1 MTRPASWNGVV
12 QTPLRKLW
20 VQCQRV
26 ATSLNKVL
34 DSSSAIR
41 ELLSPLSSRRLRLA
55 SPASAPP
62 SRLIAAYSGG
72 PLLGTGRRGA
82 GLLRDGVV
90 GRPSREGVWDPL
102 RDPPKKGGPGPPQKG
117 GCRDT
122 KQCKFWRVS
131 SVLIQGLFCFLG
143 VRGGLRGG
151 PPGGRFWGGPRVGLS
166 AREPGSTPPAVRPGG
181 SPLRLGP
188 QTMRTM
194 VRPSLLRATSGGV
207 ARAGGHSAR
216 DKSLRRR
223 WASDAAAPRSQSCSR
238 EFLARAQDDGGKS
251 AVRGIKN
258 YRAGG
263 PGADPCRGSVLC
275 SRRSQPSGIVPTTSV
290 GELNSIGEP
299 KRPECSAPPALDST

>member
-41 ELLSPLSSRRLRLA
+41 ELLSPLSSPHYRGPPLRQLPPRDS
-55 SPASAPP
+55 SPRTLGNPP
-62 SRLIAAYSGG
+62 GYVG
-72 PLLGTGRRGA
+72 PGPRDCSGTGWSGSPPGRGS
-82 GLLRDGVV
+82 G
-90 GRPSREGVWDPL
+90 DPL

-151 PPGGRFWGGPRVGLS
+151 PPGGRFWGGPGVGPS
-166 AREPGSTPPAVRPGG
+166 ARVPGIPPTTSSGPVATP
-181 SPLRLGP
+181 SDLGT

-194 VRPSLLRATSGGV
+194 SVPGLLRATSGGV

-216 DKSLRRR
+216 GES
-223 WASDAAAPRSQSCSR
+223 SDG
-238 EFLARAQDDGGKS
+238 DGR
-251 AVRGIKN
+251 VTQQHRGHN
-258 YRAGG
+258 
-263 PGADPCRGSVLC
+263 LM
-275 SRRSQPSGIVPTTSV
+275 TSD
-290 GELNSIGEP
+290 
-299 KRPECSAPPALDST
+299 C

>member
-41 ELLSPLSSRRLRLA
+41 ELLSPLSSPHYRGPPLRQLPPRDS
-55 SPASAPP
+55 SPRTLGNPP
-62 SRLIAAYSGG
+62 GYVG
-72 PLLGTGRRGA
+72 PGPRDCSGTGWSGSPPGRGS
-82 GLLRDGVV
+82 G
-90 GRPSREGVWDPL
+90 DPL

-151 PPGGRFWGGPRVGLS
+151 PPGGRFWGGPGVGPS
-166 AREPGSTPPAVRPGG
+166 ARVPGVRPTDRPARWPHPPTGDPDQEDLG
-181 SPLRLGP
+181 QSLSPASYLRWRCTCWGT
-188 QTMRTM
+188 QRE
-194 VRPSLLRATSGGV
+194 R
-207 ARAGGHSAR
+207 
-216 DKSLRRR
+216 
-223 WASDAAAPRSQSCSR
+223 R
-238 EFLARAQDDGGKS
+238 EF
-251 AVRGIKN
+251 
-258 YRAGG
+258 
-263 PGADPCRGSVLC
+263 
-275 SRRSQPSGIVPTTSV
+275 
-290 GELNSIGEP
+290 
-299 KRPECSAPPALDST
+299 

>member
-41 ELLSPLSSRRLRLA
+41 ELLSPLSSRRLHLA

-62 SRLIAAYSGG
+62 SRLIAAYSGR
-72 PLLGTGRRGA
+72 PSWVRGA
-82 GLLRDGVV
+82 RAPDCSGKGWSGSPP
-90 GRPSREGVWDPL
+90 GRGSGDPL

-151 PPGGRFWGGPRVGLS
+151 PPGGRFWGVSGVGPS
-166 AREPGSTPPAVRPGG
+166 AREPGDTPPVVRPGRNPP
-181 SPLRLGP
+181 STRGP
-188 QTMRTM
+188 WT
-194 VRPSLLRATSGGV
+194 
-207 ARAGGHSAR
+207 
-216 DKSLRRR
+216 
-223 WASDAAAPRSQSCSR
+223 
-238 EFLARAQDDGGKS
+238 
-251 AVRGIKN
+251 
-258 YRAGG
+258 
-263 PGADPCRGSVLC
+263 
-275 SRRSQPSGIVPTTSV
+275 
-290 GELNSIGEP
+290 
-299 KRPECSAPPALDST
+299 

>member
-216 DKSLRRR
+216 DKC
-223 WASDAAAPRSQSCSR
+223 SDGGGRVTQQHRGHNMQSR
-238 EFLARAQDDGGKS
+238 ILARAQDDGGKS

-258 YRAGG
+258 VRAGIMASTV
-263 PGADPCRGSVLC
+263 PSILC
-275 SRRSQPSGIVPTTSV
+275 LSQGGRNP
-290 GELNSIGEP
+290 
-299 KRPECSAPPALDST
+299 LDLHPQLP